1 MSQTARCPGCET
13 VTMPPAGPGHLY
25 LSPPVPHTRKK
36 IIEAARAVGL
46 ETDEGT
52 EGIVGITVGAGT
64 MSSLLARLGAE
75 LSDPEREECNGL
87 FLDEGE
93 ALTLSGLLQARSLD
107 VMIGRAEG
115 QWLVSLMEEQRL
127 SAHFHPIVAMQG
139 DNETFA
145 HECLLRGRGEDG
157 ELISPARL
165 FGAARRADLL
175 FHLDRA
181 ARLTAIH
188 DAMDQELPGRIFINF
203 NPTAIYDPVF
213 CLQTTVR
220 AVQDAGIDPSRLV
233 FEVIESDEVEDSDH
247 LLNILNFY
255 RKAGFGVALDDLGS
269 GYASLNLLTALR
281 PDFVKFDR
289 ELIEGIDSN
298 PYKQKVFAKLAEMAR
313 DLDVRTVAEGIE
325 TEAEWDFLKSHDV
338 DFAQGFLLC
347 KPDSPPQAPRIPG
360 HPV

>member
-1 MSQTARCPGCET
+1 MSQAARCPGCET
-13 VTMPPAGPGHLY
+13 VEMPSEGRGSLY

-36 IIEAARAVGL
+36 IIKAADAVGL
-46 ETDEGT
+46 DLDEGT
-52 EGIVGITVGAGT
+52 DGIVGIKVSDGELYP
-64 MSSLLARLGAE
+64 LLSRLGEA
-75 LSDPEREECNGL
+75 LSDPERDECNAL

-93 ALTLSGLLQARSLD
+93 SLTLSGLLQAKPLE
-107 VMIGRAEG
+107 VMIGRADG
-115 QWLVSLMEEQRL
+115 RWLVDLMESQRL
-127 SAHFHPIVAMQG
+127 CAHFHPIVAMQG
-139 DNETFA
+139 DNELFA
-145 HECLLRGRGEDG
+145 HECLLRGRGDDG
-157 ELISPARL
+157 VLISPARI

-181 ARLTAIH
+181 ARLTAIQ
-188 DAMDQELPGRIFINF
+188 DAMAHRLPGRIFINF

-220 AVQDAGIDPSRLV
+220 AVQEAGIDPSRLV
-233 FEVIESDEVEDSDH
+233 FEVIESDEVEDTGH
-247 LLNILNFY
+247 LLDILDFY

-269 GYASLNLLTALR
+269 GYASLNLLTELQ

-289 ELIEGIDSN
+289 QLIQDIDSN

-347 KPDSPPQAPRIPG
+347 KPDAPPQTPRVPG
-360 HPV
+360 RS